1 MMSQTAEAVTPKPGG
16 AMLAIA
22 VLLFVGPFLWGLVLS
37 VMEASQRRS
46 LGEAEPR

>member
-1 MMSQTAEAVTPKPGG
+1 
-16 AMLAIA
+16 MLAIA

-37 VMEASQRRS
+37 VMEVSQRRS